1 MEKLFLIVLQMG
13 ISFSALILAAVTAHF
28 LLKRVSNNMIC
39 MLWMVVGLRLAL
51 PFEIVTD
58 FSLLPETT
66 GMVMEYVYP
75 QTSVKNAEIAKVSKT
90 QQMDV
95 PLKKMGKDVP
105 RERSAVQKVSTAAWI
120 WMAGIAI

>member
-1 MEKLFLIVLQMG
+1 MRNGEIIFNSFTNG
-13 ISFSALILAAVTAHF
+13 ISFSALILAAVAAHF

-90 QQMDV
+90 
-95 PLKKMGKDVP
+95 
-105 RERSAVQKVSTAAWI
+105 
-120 WMAGIAI
+120 

>member
-1 MEKLFLIVLQMG
+1 
-13 ISFSALILAAVTAHF
+13 
-28 LLKRVSNNMIC
+28 
-39 MLWMVVGLRLAL
+39 
-51 PFEIVTD
+51 
-58 FSLLPETT
+58 
-66 GMVMEYVYP
+66 MEYVYP

-120 WMAGIAI
+120 WIAGIAMMSMYLVMQWYQMYKKKRL